1 LRREELLWRM
11 DEARRTAETDELT
24 ARLKQLANELF
35 ECDVAISKIQSTLTS
50 FDRRMLKELKIKE

>member
-1 LRREELLWRM
+1 M